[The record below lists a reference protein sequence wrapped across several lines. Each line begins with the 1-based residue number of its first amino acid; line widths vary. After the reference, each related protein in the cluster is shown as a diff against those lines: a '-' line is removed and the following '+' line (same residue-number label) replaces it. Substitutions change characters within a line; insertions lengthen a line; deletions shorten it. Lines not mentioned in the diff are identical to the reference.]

1 MQLVGGPFHIP
12 GATATPT
19 AAIACAPVRAAWR
32 CGNGA
37 GRLTHATGVRCSVH
51 AATRDHSAARA
62 TYVGAT
68 AAALPLPVCRA
79 LLAVRAVRADFMDRT
94 DATDRAAPDRT
105 EMADT
110 DTTEPASSV
119 PSARRRGFFCGGGEV
134 HVWG

>member
-1 MQLVGGPFHIP
+1 M
-12 GATATPT
+12 
-19 AAIACAPVRAAWR
+19 
-32 CGNGA
+32 
-37 GRLTHATGVRCSVH
+37 
-51 AATRDHSAARA
+51 RA

-134 HVWG
+134 HVWGGAGAGADGGSGGWHTHLHALLMDEMQRT